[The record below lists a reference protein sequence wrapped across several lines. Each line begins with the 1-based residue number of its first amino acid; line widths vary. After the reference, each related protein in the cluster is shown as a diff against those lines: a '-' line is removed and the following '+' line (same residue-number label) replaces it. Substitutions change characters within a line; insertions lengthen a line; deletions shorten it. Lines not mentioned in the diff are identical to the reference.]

1 MDKID
6 YIPYIRKKIGS
17 DLCLSVGLAALIFD
31 KDGKVLIEQ
40 RSDNGKYCIPGGSID
55 LNETVIDGVKREVY
69 EETGLEISDLTLF
82 AIFSGEKTN
91 FHYPN
96 GDVTQYVD
104 LYFFAHHYDGVLKK
118 EDEESTKIYF
128 CSLDDL
134 PKQEEWLPNSYR
146 ALVEYRNGRKELL
159 ID

>member
-17 DLCLSVGLAALIFD
+17 DLCLSIGLAALIFD
-31 KDGKVLIEQ
+31 KEGRILIEQ
-40 RSDNGKYCIPGGSID
+40 RSDNLKYCIPGGSID
-55 LNETVIDGVKREVY
+55 LNETITEGVKREVY
-69 EETGLEISDLTLF
+69 EETGLVIDDLTLF

-91 FHYPN
+91 FYYPN

-104 LYFFAHHYDGVLKK
+104 LYFIAHKYDGILKTS
-118 EDEESTKIYF
+118 DSESAKIYF
-128 CSLDDL
+128 CSLDEL
-134 PKQEEWLPNSYR
+134 PNKEEWLPNSYR
-146 ALVEYRNGRKELL
+146 AIIEYKNGRKELL